1 MASHDLYR
9 YQRKVMNDAERL
21 GYSIKRH
28 RERAGLT
35 QVDLAQTIDCRP
47 NTLSEIESGK
57 KSPSFDMLTKIARAL
72 GKDTPGDLW
81 DDPTTPDP
89 EPPEDVRT
97 AGEHRGAFIRSLPV
111 ETFLHADGLVDGSL
125 AIDVITRPSGK
136 SGELLKKRH
145 AQRSDRRAKTD
156 HLSIEGVPLGCE
168 LVRAEAAVVIRDQD
182 PEQVIPK
189 GFLLIVDRKRTP
201 EPGQL
206 VVAVKNVNQRE
217 TEELPGVRLLRYHQ
231 AGRGWSLAEVDGSDK
246 TYGSGD
252 GWEVV
257 AAVLWWRSPP

>member
-1 MASHDLYR
+1 MDFAQRIERGILARGFKTNRDFAAAAGISPQYVTNILRASAVPALDVL
-9 YQRKVMNDAERL
+9 QR
-21 GYSIKRH
+21 
-28 RERAGLT
+28 
-35 QVDLAQTIDCRP
+35 
-47 NTLSEIESGK
+47 
-57 KSPSFDMLTKIARAL
+57 IAAAL
-72 GKDTPGDLW
+72 GVDTGDLLS
-81 DDPTTPDP
+81 DSDERFLAALESPDPTAPDP
-89 EPPEDVRT
+89 EPPDDVRT

-168 LVRAEAAVVIRDQD
+168 LIRAEAAVVIRDQD

-206 VVAVKNVNQRE
+206 VVAVRNVNQRE
-217 TEELPGVRLLRYHQ
+217 TEEMPGVRLLRYHQ